1 MTYSILF
8 GETMKKYFAIII
20 IILSFSAC
28 STTQYYSTLEPDGI
42 EFLQENGKNIVVHED
57 SIITI
62 LTHFEEFSEVGAVFY
77 TEITNNSSDSI
88 YVNPNDFFYV
98 SDNPNTQYSTKN
110 AINPENKIK
119 EIQYSIENQD
129 IAHNISIGANL
140 FFGFLGVAV
149 AVADDDPEFAFESAI
164 NTSGN
169 IIEESLYYN
178 EQMDYAKSSITFWQ
192 EEVLHPKTLA
202 PEEYCSG
209 FVFFPFRE
217 DAQKFNIIYNIDSH
231 SAEIPYKFIKIR
243 IK

>member
-1 MTYSILF
+1 
-8 GETMKKYFAIII
+8 MKKYFALII

-42 EFLQENGKNIVVHED
+42 EYSQEDGKNIVAYED
-57 SIITI
+57 STITI
-62 LTHFEEFSEVGAVFY
+62 LTHFEEFSEDGAVFY

-98 SDNPNTQYSTKN
+98 YDNPNTQYSIKN

-119 EIQYSIENQD
+119 EIQNSIENQD
-129 IAHNISIGANL
+129 AAHNINIGANL
-140 FFGFLGVAV
+140 ILGIFGIIVGVS
-149 AVADDDPEFAFESAI
+149 DDNPELAFESAI
-164 NTSGN
+164 NTSEN
-169 IIEESLYYN
+169 IIEESIYYN
-178 EQMDYAKSSITFWQ
+178 EQMDYAKNSITFWQ

-217 DAQKFNIIYNIDSH
+217 EAKNFKIIYNVDSH

-243 IK
+243 IN